1 MSGSSERVIPLSSGS
16 HDEGKRQERPR
27 VPSEQR
33 DWSASLSLIKRAGE
47 TVKTAEDQA
56 HKIIARAEVT
66 LQRANEELEAAHHRI
81 AVAEQRMR
89 AAESRADRAEMLA
102 KEAEAAAQD
111 ADARAREA
119 EEWLERI
126 HRTIVSEFPSGHIPS
141 RS

>member
-1 MSGSSERVIPLSSGS
+1 MSGSSERVIPLSSGP
-16 HDEGKRQERPR
+16 HGEGQRQDTPR
-27 VPSEQR
+27 IPSDR

-56 HKIIARAEVT
+56 HKIIARAEAT

-126 HRTIVSEFPSGHIPS
+126 HRTIVSEFPSAHIPF